1 MDMDWSHCFTIVCAE
16 NPKLR
21 KLALHRIF
29 HGDMGVDCSSL
40 PLPEVPR
47 GNTID
52 ATCNDSDSQVAV
64 APVTLLTVPFV
75 VNVLL
80 PAYDG
85 IGSKSNVEYFDE
97 SKKEVSKDT
106 VTLVDLEGKLKR
118 S

>member
-1 MDMDWSHCFTIVCAE
+1 
-16 NPKLR
+16 
-21 KLALHRIF
+21 
-29 HGDMGVDCSSL
+29 
-40 PLPEVPR
+40 
-47 GNTID
+47 
-52 ATCNDSDSQVAV
+52 
-64 APVTLLTVPFV
+64 V